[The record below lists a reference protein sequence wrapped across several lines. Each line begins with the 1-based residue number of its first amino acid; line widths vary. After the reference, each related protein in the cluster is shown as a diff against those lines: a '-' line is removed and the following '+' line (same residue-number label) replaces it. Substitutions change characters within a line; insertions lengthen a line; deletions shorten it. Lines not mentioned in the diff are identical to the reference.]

1 MENIF
6 SFFNTYLLYFIV
18 YLTSNQDTMIF
29 EIIQILTDDVNQ
41 YLVDIGLEKTIV
53 AENIAFLES
62 QNETITSN
70 LDDKVALTLI
80 NINEESTLKNFPN
93 HIQEGSKTIYRNSVV
108 NLNLYLLFSANRTK
122 YINSL
127 NDISKIIEFFQG
139 KKLFTQANT
148 NYNRNNV
155 AMSNV
160 DNFRFTVELY
170 TPTFEELNY
179 IWGTLGG
186 KQLSSALYKVSMI
199 QIERNISQG
208 EGSLITQ
215 VKGITKSV

>member
-1 MENIF
+1 
-6 SFFNTYLLYFIV
+6 
-18 YLTSNQDTMIF
+18 MIF
-29 EIIQILTDDVNQ
+29 EVIQIIAEQVNN
-41 YLVDIGLEKTIV
+41 YLKEIELEQSVV

-62 QNETITSN
+62 QNDEVGKV
-70 LDDKVALTLI
+70 LKDGVALTVI
-80 NINEESTLKNFPN
+80 NLAEEATLKNFPN
-93 HIQEGSKTIYRNSVV
+93 HTIENTKTIYKNSVI
-108 NLNLYLLFSANRTK
+108 NLNLFILFSANREK

-127 NDISKIIEFFQG
+127 RDISKIIEFFQG

-148 NYNRNNV
+148 IYDRNTS

-186 KQLSSALYKVSMI
+186 KQLPSALYKVSMI
-199 QIERNISQG
+199 QIERNIVQA
-208 EGSLITQ
+208 EGQLIGDFA
-215 VKGITKSV
+215 GITKRKEQS